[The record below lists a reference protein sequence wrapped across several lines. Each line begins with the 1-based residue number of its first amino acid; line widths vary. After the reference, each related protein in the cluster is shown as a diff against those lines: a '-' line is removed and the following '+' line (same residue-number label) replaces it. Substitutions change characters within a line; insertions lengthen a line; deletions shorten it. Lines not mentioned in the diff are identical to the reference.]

1 MVKTLQL
8 TNTSTLK
15 CNFPTNMAKLIQ
27 DRRVSHATPHSAC
40 NRAFINLSKVL
51 INKSISAIE
60 QESMTLTEKA
70 YFYREI
76 SSARPDNPSFMMKKS
91 ETITRPSNK
100 K

>member
-15 CNFPTNMAKLIQ
+15 CTFPTNIAKLIQ
-27 DRRVSHATPHSAC
+27 DRRVSHATPHSARK
-40 NRAFINLSKVL
+40 RASINLSKVL

-60 QESMTLTEKA
+60 KEPMTMTEKA

-91 ETITRPSNK
+91 ETVTRTSNK

>member
-8 TNTSTLK
+8 TNTATLK
-15 CNFPTNMAKLIQ
+15 SHFPTNMAKLIQ
-27 DRRVSHATPHSAC
+27 DRRVSHASPSSARK
-40 NRAFINLSKVL
+40 RASINLSKVL
-51 INKSISAIE
+51 IQKSISAIDK
-60 QESMTLTEKA
+60 ESMTLTEKA

-91 ETITRPSNK
+91 ETVTRNSNK